1 MRKHWPGVGA
11 AGATLLLG
19 LWRLDVPTPHYD
31 EPLYAAV
38 GRRYL
43 DGDLNHTLE
52 HPPVAT
58 YAFGVAQLLFGDG
71 IPSARL
77 ASLAAGVVTTFLVWL
92 LVSRLAGR
100 NVAAFAALAWACLP
114 QSLSAGEVGTIIER
128 PETVAFLESIT
139 TMFMVAAVWAGVRAL
154 ADERW
159 RWVVAVGV

>member
-1 MRKHWPGVGA
+1 MLGGVSWGVCLERTRKHWPGLGA

-31 EPLYAAV
+31 EPLYVAV

-77 ASLAAGVVTTFLVWL
+77 ASFVVILGSCPL
-92 LVSRLAGR
+92 LDG
-100 NVAAFAALAWACLP
+100 
-114 QSLSAGEVGTIIER
+114 
-128 PETVAFLESIT
+128 
-139 TMFMVAAVWAGVRAL
+139 
-154 ADERW
+154 
-159 RWVVAVGV
+159 